1 MLCVAPVCLVPCLS
15 QGAERVH
22 VLIFT
27 LVTAAHR
34 RGRQRPA
41 ARPLGSAVR
50 ALHRILDAHARRGV
64 RARFFDRIVKA

>member
-41 ARPLGSAVR
+41 APAARLC